1 MHQLIPYIS
10 VVLVFLAVVVL
21 VMTLGQ
27 SLVALLRKRKISSV
41 VVDRKI
47 QRRELEVQAEYK
59 PTAILE
65 SLAKL
70 SLPEQGWQDSET
82 KLKFVRAGLRSNQA
96 PLIYYVIKSLVTL
109 VIPLLSAF
117 FLVSF
122 TDKELQS
129 IALIVV
135 LIAAVGYYTPDLII
149 KFLSKRRA
157 AEIQQNL
164 PDLLDL
170 LVVCVESG
178 LGIDS
183 AINRVSRE
191 MARSSQVVAEEF
203 YMTGLE
209 MRAGAG
215 RIEALKNLAVRVNL
229 DDLTSL
235 VTMLVQAD
243 KFGTSL
249 GESLRIQS
257 EVMRVKKSQRA
268 EELAAK
274 IPVKLLF
281 PLIFFIFPALLMVLI
296 GPAILQMKSAF
307 S

>member
-117 FLVSF
+117 FLASF

>member
-70 SLPEQGWQDSET
+70 SLPEQGWQVSET
-82 KLKFVRAGLRSNQA
+82 KLKFVRAGLRSNKA
-96 PLIYYVIKSLVTL
+96 PLVYYVIKSLVTL

-117 FLVSF
+117 FLASF